1 MPAEQTLQTT
11 SLDVPSLDVLCVR
24 LHESAAKLDAYEV
37 WPKEQLAWCAKSDV
51 FRWFI
56 DERRGGLNWSDAEII
71 EGYLALSQACLTTTF
86 ILTQWSAA
94 CRRIATSSNRALGE
108 KLLPLLATGELFVT
122 VGISHLSTSRQHA
135 TRPALTAQRRP
146 DGSYVLNGYSAW
158 VTGGA
163 YADYIVV
170 GAVLPDGNQ
179 ILCCVPRM
187 SPGLTT
193 YLGQRLVALTSSC
206 TDKIEMHN
214 VIVQPSD
221 LIAGPV
227 ANVMQAGG
235 GGGTGGLQ
243 TTTLALGLAIAATNF
258 MKSEASHR
266 REVQDA
272 AKSFEAETLALRQSL
287 KALANGKGTSHSA
300 SELRG
305 KANSVVL
312 RATQAALTIAKGA
325 GFAAD
330 HPVGRWAKE
339 ALFFLVWS
347 CPQPVLDANLTELTR
362 TDLENCSL

>member
-11 SLDVPSLDVLCVR
+11 ALDVPSLEVLCAR
-24 LHESAAKLDAYEV
+24 LHGAASNLDAYET
-37 WPKEQLAWCAKSDV
+37 WPTDQLAWCAEAGV

-56 DERRGGLNWSDAEII
+56 DEEHGGLNWTDAEII
-71 EGYLALSQACLTTTF
+71 EGYLALSQSCLTTTF

-94 CRRIATSSNRALGE
+94 CRRIATSTNRALAE
-108 KLLPLLATGELFVT
+108 RLLPQLATGELFAT

-135 TRPALTAQRRP
+135 TRPPLTAQRRP

-170 GAVLPDGNQ
+170 GAVLPDGHQ
-179 ILCCVPRM
+179 VLCCVPRM
-187 SPGLTT
+187 CPGLTT

-206 TDKIEMHN
+206 TDKIELKN

-221 LIAGPV
+221 VIAGPM

-243 TTTLALGLAIAATNF
+243 TSTLAIGLAIAAANF
-258 MKSEASHR
+258 LKSESSQR
-266 REVQDA
+266 RDIADA
-272 AKSFEAETLALRQSL
+272 AKSIESETLALRGSL
-287 KALANGKGTSHSA
+287 LAFAKGEATNLSV

-305 KANSVVL
+305 KANSLAL
-312 RATQAALTIAKGA
+312 RATQAALTVAKGA

-330 HPVGRWAKE
+330 HAVGRWAKE

-347 CPQPVLDANLTELTR
+347 CPQPVLDANLSELTR
-362 TDLENCSL
+362 TDSENCSL

>member
-1 MPAEQTLQTT
+1 MPAEQILQST
-11 SLDVPSLDVLCVR
+11 SLDVPSLDVLCAR

-37 WPKEQLAWCAKSDV
+37 WPKEQLAWCADAGV
-51 FRWFI
+51 FRWFV
-56 DERRGGLNWSDAEII
+56 DEQHGGLNWSDAEII

-94 CRRIATSSNRALGE
+94 CRRIATSTNRVLGE
-108 KLLPLLATGELFVT
+108 KFLPQLASGELFVT

-146 DGSYVLNGYSAW
+146 DGSYVLNGFSAW

-187 SPGLTT
+187 CPGLTT

-206 TDKIEMHN
+206 TDKIELQN

-221 LIAGPV
+221 VIAGPV
-227 ANVMQAGG
+227 ANVMQASG

-243 TTTLALGLAIAATNF
+243 TSTLAIGLAIAAANYL
-258 MKSEASHR
+258 KSESSHR
-266 REVQDA
+266 RDILDA
-272 AKSFEAETLALRQSL
+272 AKSIDAETLALRNSL
-287 KALANGKGTSHSA
+287 LALAAGEATNLSA
-300 SELRG
+300 SDLRG
-305 KANSVVL
+305 RANSLVL

-325 GFAAD
+325 GFAAE

-347 CPQPVLDANLTELTR
+347 CPQPVLEANLTELTR
-362 TDLENCSL
+362 SDSEICSL